1 MAPVLQPWE
10 TIMSQQERKQEQK
23 SPAKLEIRR
32 ASGVLDDED
41 FDKVT
46 GGVKGSAPLKRT
58 QTSTETQ

>member
-1 MAPVLQPWE
+1 
-10 TIMSQQERKQEQK
+10 MSQQERKQEQK

-41 FDKVT
+41 LDKVT